1 MPHKYLLKEF
11 EDFARSAPKAEEL
24 MQHISQRI
32 HMHIPRYNW
41 VGFYLFA
48 EKDLSTLVLGPHAGS
63 FTPNPK
69 ISLNQGLCGAAASTG
84 RIVAADDVSKD
95 PRYLQASDLVKSQI
109 SVPVEYGG
117 RTHAVLNVESY
128 FLSAFKAAEERNF
141 VESCAK
147 IVARSFEH
155 KMLRDLVHV

>member
-11 EDFARSAPKAEEL
+11 EDFARSAPKAESL

-41 VGFYLFA
+41 VGFYLFD

-69 ISLNQGLCGAAASTG
+69 ISIGQGLCGSAAATG
-84 RIVAADDVSKD
+84 RIVVADDVSKD

-109 SVPVEYGG
+109 SVPVAITGK
-117 RTHAVLNVESY
+117 THAVLNVESY
-128 FLSAFKAAEERNF
+128 FLNAFKAPEERNF
-141 VESCAK
+141 VEACVK
-147 IVARSFEH
+147 IVAKSFEH
-155 KMLRDLVHV
+155 KSLRDLVHV